1 MLHWFIKK
9 AIRLCNL
16 FYLFF
21 EITYLNILYLM
32 IFSVYVFKYKIILL
46 SGATTGTGGRLRD
59 IQGIGRG
66 GYYIAG
72 TAGYSVGNLCIPGIL
87 YVFLSL

>member
-1 MLHWFIKK
+1 MLLFKH
-9 AIRLCNL
+9 AINC
-16 FYLFF
+16 
-21 EITYLNILYLM
+21 
-32 IFSVYVFKYKIILL
+32 

-59 IQGIGRG
+59 IQGIGRA

-87 YVFLSL
+87 SKCFYLLKL

>member
-1 MLHWFIKK
+1 MICFI
-9 AIRLCNL
+9 
-16 FYLFF
+16 
-21 EITYLNILYLM
+21 NIISIY
-32 IFSVYVFKYKIILL
+32 

-72 TAGYSVGNLCIPGIL
+72 TAGYSVGNLHIPGL
-87 YVFLSL
+87 YFI

>member
-1 MLHWFIKK
+1 MF
-9 AIRLCNL
+9 L
-16 FYLFF
+16 FKH
-21 EITYLNILYLM
+21 
-32 IFSVYVFKYKIILL
+32 VIILL

-59 IQGIGRG
+59 IQAIGRA

-87 YVFLSL
+87 YLFLFLYILIEEVAL